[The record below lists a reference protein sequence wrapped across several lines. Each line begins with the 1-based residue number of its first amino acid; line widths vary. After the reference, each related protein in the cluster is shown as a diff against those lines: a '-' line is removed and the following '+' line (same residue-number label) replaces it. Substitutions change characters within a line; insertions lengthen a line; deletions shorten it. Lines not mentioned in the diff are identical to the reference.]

1 MPRPFV
7 PDPGNAGVG
16 KRDRLMYQHKPLLR
30 FFLCAEDDMLI
41 VLNGD
46 SMETAD
52 DSTIETL
59 LQRLGISRE
68 RVAVE
73 LNADI
78 VPKNDYEERL
88 LSDGDKIEIVHF
100 VGGG

>member
-1 MPRPFV
+1 M
-7 PDPGNAGVG
+7 
-16 KRDRLMYQHKPLLR
+16 K
-30 FFLCAEDDMLI
+30 I

-46 SMETAD
+46 SVEAAACCTV
-52 DSTIETL
+52 ETL
-59 LQRLGISRE
+59 LQQLGINRE

-78 VPKNDYEERL
+78 VPKADYGKQL

>member
-1 MPRPFV
+1 M
-7 PDPGNAGVG
+7 
-16 KRDRLMYQHKPLLR
+16 H
-30 FFLCAEDDMLI
+30 I

-46 SMETAD
+46 SFETAGG
-52 DSTIETL
+52 STIDTL
-59 LQRLGISRE
+59 LLQLGISRE

-78 VPKNDYEERL
+78 VPKGDYAKQL